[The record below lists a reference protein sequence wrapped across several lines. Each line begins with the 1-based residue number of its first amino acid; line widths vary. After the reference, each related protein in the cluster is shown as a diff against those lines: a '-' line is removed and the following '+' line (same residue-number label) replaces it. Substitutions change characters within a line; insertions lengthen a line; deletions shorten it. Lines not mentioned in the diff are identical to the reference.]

1 MEEKQGIEEKI
12 HRIAIHYGPDSQL
25 DQTIEELA
33 ELTVAIR
40 KFIRFKENSSRS
52 ELVNLFYNLT
62 EEVADVE
69 IMLEQLKYLFPVI
82 ADDVEKIKVEKLDR
96 QIKRICACK

>member
-12 HRIAIHYGPDSQL
+12 HRIAHYYGADSQL

-40 KFIRFKENSSRS
+40 KFKRNK
-52 ELVNLFYNLT
+52 VNASVNDKVTLLYNLSG
-62 EEVADVE
+62 EIADVE
-69 IMLEQLKYLFPVI
+69 IMLEQLKHLLPFVEE
-82 ADDVEKIKVEKLDR
+82 DVEKIKIEKLDR
-96 QIKRICACK
+96 QIKRIILGK

>member
-1 MEEKQGIEEKI
+1 MQSNKDMENKI

-69 IMLEQLKYLFPVI
+69 IMLEQLKYLFPIV
-82 ADDVEKIKVEKLDR
+82 AVDVEKIKIEKLDR
-96 QIKRICACK
+96 QIKRIGVCK

>member
-1 MEEKQGIEEKI
+1 MEEKQDVEEKI
-12 HRIAIHYGPDSQL
+12 HRIANYYGADSQL

-40 KFIRFKENSSRS
+40 KFKRNRGNNITDKVS
-52 ELVNLFYNLT
+52 LLYNLAG
-62 EEVADVE
+62 EIADVE
-69 IMLEQLKYLFPVI
+69 IMLEQLKILLPFVEE
-82 ADDVEKIKVEKLDR
+82 DVEKIKVEKLDR

>member
-12 HRIAIHYGPDSQL
+12 HRIAHYYGADSQL

-40 KFIRFKENSSRS
+40 KFKRDRGNKITDKVS
-52 ELVNLFYNLT
+52 LLYNLSG
-62 EEVADVE
+62 EIADVE
-69 IMLEQLKYLFPVI
+69 IMLEQLKYLLPFVEV
-82 ADDVEKIKVEKLDR
+82 DVEKIKVEKLDR
-96 QIKRICACK
+96 QIKRIVASK

>member
-1 MEEKQGIEEKI
+1 MQLNKDIENKI
-12 HRIAIHYGPDSQL
+12 HRIAIHYGHDSQL

-40 KFIRFKENSSRS
+40 KFIRFKENASRS

-82 ADDVEKIKVEKLDR
+82 EDDVEKIKVEKLDR
-96 QIKRICACK
+96 QIKRICTCK

>member
-1 MEEKQGIEEKI
+1 MEEKQGIAEKI
-12 HRIAIHYGPDSQL
+12 HRIAHYYGADSQL

-40 KFIRFKENSSRS
+40 KFKRS
-52 ELVNLFYNLT
+52 NDNNIGDKVSLLYHLA
-62 EEVADVE
+62 EEIADVE
-69 IMLEQLKYLFPVI
+69 IMLKQLKFLFPFISV
-82 ADDVEKIKVEKLDR
+82 DVEKIKVEKLDR

>member
-12 HRIAIHYGPDSQL
+12 HRIANYYGADSQL

-40 KFIRFKENSSRS
+40 KFKRNRGNNITDKVT
-52 ELVNLFYNLT
+52 LLYNLSG
-62 EEVADVE
+62 EIADVE
-69 IMLEQLKYLFPVI
+69 IMIEQLKFLLPFVEE
-82 ADDVEKIKVEKLDR
+82 DVDKIKVEKLDR
-96 QIKRICACK
+96 QIKRIGVCK

>member
-1 MEEKQGIEEKI
+1 MQSNKDIENMI

-40 KFIRFKENSSRS
+40 KFIRNKENSSSS

-69 IMLEQLKYLFPVI
+69 IMLEQLKYLFPIV
-82 ADDVEKIKVEKLDR
+82 AVDVEKIKAEKLDR